1 MDIFEFAMEKEKLS
15 EEYYRMIA
23 VKTDNKGVK
32 TILNTL
38 ADEEL
43 KHYEV
48 VLKMKS
54 GVPAEVSETTVLTDA
69 KTIFEK
75 MKQGRQRFR
84 ASPGEGQ
91 FYRKAM
97 DIEKDSRSFYLQ
109 KAGQV
114 KDERQKEIFNCLAE
128 EENKHY
134 FLLEN
139 LMDFVSRPA
148 AWLENA
154 EFNHLDE
161 Y

>member
-1 MDIFEFAMEKEKLS
+1 MNIFEFAMEKEKLS

-23 VKTDNKGVK
+23 VKTDNKGIK

-48 VLKMKS
+48 VLKIKN

-69 KTIFEK
+69 KTIFAK
-75 MKQGRQRFR
+75 MKQSQQKFR
-84 ASPGEGQ
+84 ASASEGQ
-91 FYRKAM
+91 LYRKAM

-114 KDERQKEIFNCLAE
+114 KDERQREIFNKLAE

-134 FLLEN
+134 FLVEN
-139 LMDFVSRPA
+139 LMDFVTRPA
-148 AWLENA
+148 TWLENA

>member
-1 MDIFEFAMEKEKLS
+1 MDIFEFAMEKEKVA
-15 EEYYRMIA
+15 EEYYRIITA
-23 VKTDNKGVK
+23 KSENKWLK
-32 TILNTL
+32 TILNML
-38 ADEEL
+38 ADEEH

-48 VLKMKS
+48 VSKMKQ
-54 GVPAEVSETTVLTDA
+54 GVSAEVSETTVLADA
-69 KTIFEK
+69 MAIFKK
-75 MKQGRQRFR
+75 MKESRQRFR
-84 ASPGEGQ
+84 ASPSEGQ

-114 KDERQKEIFNCLAE
+114 KDERQKEIFNRLAE

-139 LMDFVSRPA
+139 LMNFVSRPA